1 MFGSLYSIRGSRWKY
16 RPAAAAP
23 KIGKAPHCQV
33 GGLRVKKEKG
43 SLSNKTGGLCVLPHH
58 CVVLAMQVA
67 HQCPCVSHPMATQLG
82 LDRLANAH
90 WLTEHI
96 EEGRLLHFATF
107 LDDDDDDE
115 NELFEKE
122 NSK

>member
-1 MFGSLYSIRGSRWKY
+1 
-16 RPAAAAP
+16 
-23 KIGKAPHCQV
+23 
-33 GGLRVKKEKG
+33 
-43 SLSNKTGGLCVLPHH
+43 
-58 CVVLAMQVA
+58 
-67 HQCPCVSHPMATQLG
+67 MATDLG
-82 LDRLANAH
+82 LDRLANAD

-107 LDDDDDDE
+107 LDDDDE